1 MLVARLRHVRH
12 ERLIFLKNGPEL
24 LDAQLVVVGHMDV
37 LDLVEREQLLL
48 VAEHLLEEVYYKECP
63 VTRILTLVNHF

>member
-1 MLVARLRHVRH
+1 M
-12 ERLIFLKNGPEL
+12 
-24 LDAQLVVVGHMDV
+24 GHMDV

-63 VTRILTLVNHF
+63 VKRILTFVNHFLRRHVVLDCTEKCH